1 MDILHKHTSAFFGR
15 KQQIQR
21 SGKLLY
27 SAGKIRRESERMGVY
42 CDGKIQRF
50 TVNYSAARKA
60 GLSVINRVLNR

>member
-27 SAGKIRRESERMGVY
+27 SAGKIRRESERMG
-42 CDGKIQRF
+42 
-50 TVNYSAARKA
+50 AALMAMLWLLRRLFWAWVGTGHGYRAK
-60 GLSVINRVLNR
+60 